1 MFLSNYSEHKSMD
14 IYERIKEL
22 CKKEGI
28 SLKEMLE
35 KNGIVQ
41 SSYYSSQ
48 QAKRFPA
55 LPDLV
60 AIAKHFKVSLDFL
73 ITGQEECDFP
83 QEIRLL
89 FAELDTLNENQK
101 SFLMSSLQFQ
111 IDLFKKQSE
120 KQQDF

>member
-1 MFLSNYSEHKSMD
+1 MD

-48 QAKRFPA
+48 QAKRFLA
-55 LPDLV
+55 LR
-60 AIAKHFKVSLDFL
+60 I
-73 ITGQEECDFP
+73 
-83 QEIRLL
+83 
-89 FAELDTLNENQK
+89 
-101 SFLMSSLQFQ
+101 
-111 IDLFKKQSE
+111 
-120 KQQDF
+120 

>member
-1 MFLSNYSEHKSMD
+1 MD

-35 KNGIVQ
+35 SNGIVQ

-60 AIAKHFKVSLDFL
+60 SISKHFNISLDYL
-73 ITGQEECDFP
+73 ITGQEKSDIPHEL
-83 QEIRLL
+83 RLL
-89 FAELDTLNENQK
+89 LAELDALDDSQK
-101 SFLMSSLQFQ
+101 SFLVSSLRFQ
-111 IDLFKKQSE
+111 IELFKKQSE
-120 KQQDF
+120 SQQGF

>member
-1 MFLSNYSEHKSMD
+1 MD

-55 LPDLV
+55 LTDLV

-73 ITGQEECDFP
+73 ITGQEKCDFP

>member
-1 MFLSNYSEHKSMD
+1 MFLSNYAEHKYMD

-28 SLKEMLE
+28 SLKEMLA

-60 AIAKHFKVSLDFL
+60 AIAKHFNISLDFL
-73 ITGQEECDFP
+73 ITGQEKYDFS
-83 QEIRLL
+83 QEIRILMS
-89 FAELDTLNENQK
+89 ELDTLNETQK
-101 SFLMSSLQFQ
+101 SFLVSSLQFQ

-120 KQQDF
+120 KH

>member
-1 MFLSNYSEHKSMD
+1 MD

-60 AIAKHFKVSLDFL
+60 AIAKHFKVSLDYL
-73 ITGQEECDFP
+73 VSGQDKLDIP
-83 QEIRLL
+83 QDLRLL
-89 FAELDTLNENQK
+89 VAELESLSDKQK
-101 SFLMSSLQFQ
+101 SFLIATLQFQ
-111 IDLFKKQSE
+111 ISLFK
-120 KQQDF
+120 QQADDTEF